1 MPETQ
6 QENTM
11 KKVAMLAYNGEM
23 MCFAHVLLYA
33 LDFDKKGYEVK
44 VVIEG
49 SATKLITELAKPDA
63 PFANIYSQ
71 VKEKGLLTCIC
82 QACSQKMGTIDEAKR
97 QGLTIVGDMQG
108 HPSIDQFVAE
118 GYEIISF

>member
-1 MPETQ
+1 
-6 QENTM
+6 M
-11 KKVAMLAYNGEM
+11 KKVALLAYNGEL
-23 MCFAHVLLYA
+23 MCFSHVMLYA

-49 SATKLITELAKPDA
+49 SATKLISELAKPDA
-63 PFANIYSQ
+63 PFSHLYNQ
-71 VKEKGLLTCIC
+71 LKEKGLLSCIC
-82 QACSQKMGTIDEAKR
+82 QACSQKMGTFEEAER

-108 HPSIDQFVAE
+108 HPSIDRYLAE